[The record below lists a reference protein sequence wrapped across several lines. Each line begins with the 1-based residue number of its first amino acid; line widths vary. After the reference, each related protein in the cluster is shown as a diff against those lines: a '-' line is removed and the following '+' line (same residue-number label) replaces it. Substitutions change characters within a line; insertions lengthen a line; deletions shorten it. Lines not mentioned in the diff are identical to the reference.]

1 MQDIQCTAA
10 LLQYYSSVRATIRGK
25 SVYFQY
31 SNRDEISSLQNQ
43 TKQETQ
49 NHILLVSVLNVL
61 YNVDIN
67 ILNHVFSKYGTVL
80 KIVIFNKS
88 AGFQA
93 LIQFLDTASAVEA
106 KTELDGQNI
115 YSGCC
120 TLRIQYSSLQ
130 NLNVKYNNEKS
141 RDFTNPNLPTTPADS
156 MPPVPMIDYN
166 PYAFSTSAVKPSIGM
181 GVPPGIA
188 VLIVSGLDPERTTPD
203 ILFTLFGV
211 YGDVVRVKILHNKR
225 DTALIQFVS
234 PQQAETAVTHLNL
247 CPLLGHTIRVNFSKH
262 PSISLPRP
270 GETEAVHLTKDYTSS
285 SLHRYKVI
293 GSRNFQHICPPSPV
307 LHLSNLSE
315 SVTEETLR
323 SLFSS
328 HGTVTGFR
336 FLPGKEKKMALIQMS
351 NLSEAVDSLVYLH
364 NYQLEN
370 MNLRISFSK
379 ATIPPS
385 SASSSSSSS

>member
-1 MQDIQCTAA
+1 MQDIQCTGA

-31 SNRDEISSLQNQ
+31 SNRDEISALQNQ
-43 TKQETQ
+43 NKQEAQ

-61 YNVDIN
+61 YNVDIH

-106 KTELDGQNI
+106 KNELDGQNI

-120 TLRIQYSSLQ
+120 TLRIQFSSLQ
-130 NLNVKYNNEKS
+130 NLNVKFNNEKS

-156 MPPVPMIDYN
+156 MHPVPMIDYN
-166 PYAFSTSAVKPSIGM
+166 PYAYANTGGKPTIGM
-181 GVPPGIA
+181 VPQGIP
-188 VLIVSGLDPERTTPD
+188 VLIVSGLDPEKTTPD
-203 ILFTLFGV
+203 MLFTLFGV

-225 DTALIQFVS
+225 DTALIQFVNS
-234 PQQAETAVTHLNL
+234 QQAETAVTHLNL
-247 CPLLGHTIRVNFSKH
+247 CQLLGHTIRVNFSKH

-270 GETEAVHLTKDYTSS
+270 GETEAHLTKDYTSS
-285 SLHRYKVI
+285 PLHRYKVV
-293 GSRNFQHICPPSPV
+293 GSRNFQHICPPSTV
-307 LHLSNLSE
+307 LHLSNMSE
-315 SVTEETLR
+315 TVTEETLR
-323 SLFSS
+323 NLFSN
-328 HGTVTGFR
+328 HGTVAAFR
-336 FLPGKEKKMALIQMS
+336 FLPGKEKKMALVQMAT
-351 NLSEAVDSLVYLH
+351 LSEAVDSLVNLH
-364 NYQLEN
+364 NHQLDG

-379 ATIPPS
+379 ATITPS
-385 SASSSSSSS
+385 T